1 MKKSLKLLFLS
12 FLTFF
17 CAANFNP
24 SFASAL
30 TYSSTEAF
38 CALIGDGCSV
48 VSETEV
54 SLNSLET
61 IVLGEADAS
70 IALDF
75 EDLTINFYSPVE
87 LKGELDLK
95 GNYVFNDFN
104 ETSSPTIPAS
114 FDDGNLF
121 YVRGTLTLNNLSLES
136 SGDAVA
142 FQSAYGSTLT
152 INGGSY
158 KAKTLIVSGS
168 DQEIIINGGN
178 FEADY
183 YVFNDL
189 SRSKSVLISDGN
201 FKSNLGSVMPVMTDM
216 NNVKIVSGTFEASK
230 ENSDAEIFKI
240 LGSKTED
247 SSSQTIKNL
256 LSPTSEIYDLE
267 NETSVL
273 TYRNEF
279 IDGKGETD
287 FGFLNTKKIVVLE
300 TGGRGDD
307 SEEPEEEPEEPEVP
321 AEEEETE
328 ENPDTLIDHPILYFS
343 GITLATCFGFLS
355 LKKYLDL

>member
-1 MKKSLKLLFLS
+1 
-12 FLTFF
+12 
-17 CAANFNP
+17 
-24 SFASAL
+24 
-30 TYSSTEAF
+30 
-38 CALIGDGCSV
+38 
-48 VSETEV
+48 
-54 SLNSLET
+54 
-61 IVLGEADAS
+61 
-70 IALDF
+70 
-75 EDLTINFYSPVE
+75 
-87 LKGELDLK
+87 
-95 GNYVFNDFN
+95 
-104 ETSSPTIPAS
+104 
-114 FDDGNLF
+114 
-121 YVRGTLTLNNLSLES
+121 
-136 SGDAVA
+136 
-142 FQSAYGSTLT
+142 
-152 INGGSY
+152 
-158 KAKTLIVSGS
+158 
-168 DQEIIINGGN
+168 
-178 FEADY
+178 
-183 YVFNDL
+183 
-189 SRSKSVLISDGN
+189 
-201 FKSNLGSVMPVMTDM
+201 MPVVTDM